1 MEAEPARPDVD
12 VVIATRNRPVQ
23 LRVAV
28 AAVLAQD
35 YPARVVVTVVF
46 DQSEPDRTLECADDH
61 RAVQVVENARQPGL
75 AGARNAGVAHGRA
88 ALVAFCDDD
97 DLWLPDK
104 LSRQVEALEAL
115 PGAATCVTGITVA
128 YDGRELDRVPT
139 AETVSIANLVRNRGM
154 EAHPSTVLVR
164 REALEGPIGP
174 VDEEIP
180 GSYGEDFDWILRAA
194 EAAPIAVVSRP
205 LVRVVWGQ
213 SQFSTR
219 WRTIVDAI
227 DYLVL
232 KHPRFSE
239 DPRALAR
246 LNGRRSFALA
256 ALGERREAL
265 TAVKDTLRGNWR
277 ERRALLAL
285 VVLSR
290 LRTAEQLLDWAH
302 RRGHGI

>member
-1 MEAEPARPDVD
+1 M
-12 VVIATRNRPVQ
+12 
-23 LRVAV
+23 
-28 AAVLAQD
+28 
-35 YPARVVVTVVF
+35 
-46 DQSEPDRTLECADDH
+46 
-61 RAVQVVENARQPGL
+61 
-75 AGARNAGVAHGRA
+75 
-88 ALVAFCDDD
+88 
-97 DLWLPDK
+97 PDK
-104 LSRQVEALEAL
+104 LRLQVEALEAL
-115 PGAATCVTGITVA
+115 PGAATCVTGITVV
-128 YDGRELDRVPT
+128 YDGRELDRVTTPD
-139 AETVSIANLVRNRGM
+139 TVSIANLVRNRGM

-164 REALEGPIGP
+164 RRALEGPIGP

-180 GSYGEDFDWILRAA
+180 GSRGGLQLDPCSGRRGGSHHR
-194 EAAPIAVVSRP
+194 VVASRP

-265 TAVKDTLRGNWR
+265 TAITDTLQARGLAR
-277 ERRALLAL
+277 AAGAPRARRPGP
-285 VVLSR
+285 VP
-290 LRTAEQLLDWAH
+290 TIEQLLDWAH